1 MDNFY
6 ITLVS
11 NAESKYIDNTTSSFR
26 TDIANEIQT
35 QNDYYVALTEV
46 IYLHSWKINAGILQY
61 SFKDDDIT
69 IFLEIFDGE
78 SLSEFFS
85 RINKSLL
92 DNVLIK
98 IYDKRF
104 IEYMRQLKLPNN
116 EEQIKSLDG
125 ILPKNKY
132 YSFKEDLVIANI
144 LANESEIKEIPK
156 FYLYENNLYLKIEN
170 GASIKLDG
178 VIKELLKTNKSVF
191 KSELPRRLERINDDG
206 IFYNQKP
213 LQITQKLYI
222 YTDIIDYQYI
232 ANIKSPLLRTI
243 VIDYNT
249 DFIIK
254 TTHFD
259 TPYYLKVNKTNI
271 STILIEI
278 KDEKGNPIH
287 FENRSVEFKLHFK
300 KIK

>member
-11 NAESKYIDNTTSSFR
+11 NAESRYIDNTTSSFR

-61 SFKDDDIT
+61 SFKDDDIK

-98 IYDKRF
+98 IYYKLF

-144 LANESEIKEIPK
+144 LGNESEIKEIPK

-249 DFIIK
+249 DFKIK

-287 FENRSVEFKLHFK
+287 FENSSVELKLHFK